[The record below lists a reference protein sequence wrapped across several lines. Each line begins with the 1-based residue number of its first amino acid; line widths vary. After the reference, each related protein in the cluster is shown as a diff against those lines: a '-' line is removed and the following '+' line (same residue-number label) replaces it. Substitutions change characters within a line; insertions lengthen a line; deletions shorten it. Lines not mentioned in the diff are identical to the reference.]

1 MSAVDTDR
9 FRRLLLDERER
20 VTGALTEI
28 EQEQEGE
35 GGEEGSAETHLGDAA
50 SETFELELDV
60 TLTDN
65 SRSVLGQ
72 IDSALERIDEG
83 NYGTCRIC
91 GKPIPEER
99 LEALPYADLC
109 IDDQRKLEHG

>member
-1 MSAVDTDR
+1 MSVIDTDR
-9 FRRLLLDERER
+9 YRRLLLEERER
-20 VTGALTEI
+20 VTGALAEI

-72 IDSALERIDEG
+72 IDSALERIDQG